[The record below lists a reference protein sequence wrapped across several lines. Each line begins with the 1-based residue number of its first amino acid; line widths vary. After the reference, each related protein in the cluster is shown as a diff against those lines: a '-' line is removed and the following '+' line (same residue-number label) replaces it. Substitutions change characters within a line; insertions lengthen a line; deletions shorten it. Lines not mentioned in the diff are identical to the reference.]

1 MGPTVYIVGLLLQ
14 HRHLLCTDY
23 CQLWLVNK
31 DSDTSSEI
39 KTGEYIAKANS
50 ISFELSIPELSQ
62 DIYFENSESCYTSFF
77 TTQKKTSICS
87 LLKLDLGDLSYIKFV
102 CMCSRSMSHA
112 AFSVFRVTVVPIL
125 FQNLNA
131 SPRGCFST
139 VNSKQAIILTVDS
152 NCYNFHSLLTDNYI
166 DCSGILIF
174 SCSEGS
180 KAIGWSCKKCG

>member
-77 TTQKKTSICS
+77 TTQKKP
-87 LLKLDLGDLSYIKFV
+87 
-102 CMCSRSMSHA
+102 RSAH
-112 AFSVFRVTVVPIL
+112 
-125 FQNLNA
+125 
-131 SPRGCFST
+131 
-139 VNSKQAIILTVDS
+139 
-152 NCYNFHSLLTDNYI
+152 Y
-166 DCSGILIF
+166 
-174 SCSEGS
+174 
-180 KAIGWSCKKCG
+180 